1 MSDLLNRRQF
11 LFYGSATLAGL
22 TLGQLGR
29 RQLARADERAALW
42 RGPGKEAWATSV
54 CGECPAACGVRV
66 RLIDD
71 VPVKLEG
78 NPLCPVGR
86 GRLCARGQAGLES
99 YFDPD
104 RLVGPAR
111 RAGARG
117 EDRWERITWDEAI
130 ATLASRLRGARRG
143 EVLALAAEEHGPLAG
158 AWTRFWSSAGARVA
172 WAAMPGARA
181 LRAPLQRLTGA
192 SGEPVFDLER
202 ASYVVSFGAAVV
214 EDWLSPVWTQRSYG
228 RFRRGPGRARGRLV
242 QIEGRHSL
250 TAGKADEWIAVE
262 PQHYAAIG
270 YAIAGVL
277 LKEGR
282 ANAAFL
288 QSVGGH
294 VDALEAALG
303 STHSPDTVAARTGV
317 PVVTLL
323 RLAREL
329 ASSAQ
334 SLVVVDPDASPDL
347 ADAAFTLNA
356 LLGALDRPGGV
367 FTVGG
372 GGGAA
377 ADAPFEDAAD
387 ALRTI
392 AGGRAVPRVIALHDA
407 AALRARDVPLDVR
420 AALARSE
427 LVVSF
432 SPYADEAAEV
442 ADLLLPTHTWLERW
456 HAVSPAPADTAEKVA
471 LARPAVPPRLE
482 TRDLGEVLRAA
493 ADRLG
498 GKAAAGA
505 TWRSSEDLVG
515 AEIDRLWR
523 LRRGGPYADRFQT
536 EWLQQLETGGWWLP
550 AADSRDRFGAALLEA
565 GGWLDPFFAPG
576 QLREAL
582 AAQGGPRFP
591 IPHPVTDGGVPV
603 DEAESA
609 SPAAYPWRLHLFTP
623 AVVNLSG
630 SPNQP
635 ALFELLGQPDG
646 VPWRAWVEV
655 APDTAREHA
664 IEHGSLVRVESAA
677 GALDAVAIHAEGM
690 PAGVA
695 ALSYVPAVARGGRW
709 ARLLDADGRRLWG
722 HAPAR
727 DVCRVRLR
735 AL

>member
-1 MSDLLNRRQF
+1 MSDVLNRRQF

-29 RQLARADERAALW
+29 RQLARADERAARW
-42 RGPGKEAWATSV
+42 RGPATETWATSV

-78 NPLCPVGR
+78 NLLCPVSR
-86 GRLCARGQAGLES
+86 GRLCARGQAALES

-117 EDRWERITWDEAI
+117 EDRWERITWDDAV
-130 ATLASRLRGARRG
+130 ATLASRMRGARSG
-143 EVLALAAEEHGPLAG
+143 EVLALAAEAHGPLAD

-172 WAAMPGARA
+172 WAAMPTART
-181 LRAPLQRLTGA
+181 LRAPLRRLTGA

-202 ASYVVSFGAAVV
+202 ASYVLSFGAAVV

-242 QIEGRHSL
+242 QIDGRHSL
-250 TAGKADEWIAVE
+250 TARKADEWIAVE
-262 PQHYAAIG
+262 PQHFAAIA

-282 ANAAFL
+282 ANAAIL
-288 QSVGGH
+288 ESGH
-294 VDALEAALG
+294 VEALEAALG
-303 STHSPDTVAARTGV
+303 STHSPDTVATRTGV

-334 SLVVVDPDASPDL
+334 PLVVVDPDASSDL
-347 ADAAFTLNA
+347 ADAAFALNA

-372 GGGAA
+372 GGSAA
-377 ADAPFEDAAD
+377 PDAALEDAAE
-387 ALRTI
+387 ALRKI

-482 TRDLGEVLRAA
+482 TRDLGEVLSAA
-493 ADRLG
+493 AERLG
-498 GKAAAGA
+498 GEVATAAA
-505 TWRSSEDLVG
+505 WRSSEDIVRM
-515 AEIDRLWR
+515 EIDRLFR
-523 LRRGGPYADRFQT
+523 LRRGGPYADPFQT
-536 EWLQQLETGGWWLP
+536 EWLQQLEAGGWWLP

-582 AAQGGPRFP
+582 VAQGGPRFA

-609 SPAAYPWRLHLFTP
+609 STAAYPWRLHLFTP

-630 SPNQP
+630 GPNQP
-635 ALFELLGQPDG
+635 ALFELLGQPDS
-646 VPWRAWVEV
+646 VPWRAWIEV
-655 APDTAREHA
+655 APDTARDHA
-664 IEHGSLVRVESAA
+664 IEHGSLVRVESSA
-677 GALDAVAIHAEGM
+677 GAVEAVAIHAEGM
-690 PAGVA
+690 PAGMA

-722 HAPAR
+722 RAPAR
-727 DVCRVRLR
+727 SVCRVRLR
-735 AL
+735 TL